1 MGARLRMAFNCCG
14 SKDEE
19 KLPRESLPQPA
30 KESLGNT
37 TSHVEHHPAAPA
49 RSNAKWFCGQPMAIS
64 QQAPAP
70 APAVRAPEPQE
81 EVFHEAVQHEAIEHL
96 TSHKVDLSNTDSMMA
111 IDTLI
116 GMKKGLWEKYD
127 KDKYD
132 KKDGILSRK
141 EAGKMLDKFML
152 GNFLKTFIN
161 DLPLIPADK
170 AKLLKS
176 KPSKQTKEE
185 LVTLFL
191 SKMDANSDG
200 VVEEHEFMEG
210 IDCALKAV
218 LHQLSILYFK
228 KEIDERSLWK

>member
-1 MGARLRMAFNCCG
+1 
-14 SKDEE
+14 
-19 KLPRESLPQPA
+19 
-30 KESLGNT
+30 
-37 TSHVEHHPAAPA
+37 
-49 RSNAKWFCGQPMAIS
+49 MAIS
-64 QQAPAP
+64 QQAPAPAP

-116 GMKKGLWEKYD
+116 GMKKGLW
-127 KDKYD
+127 DKYD

-176 KPSKQTKEE
+176 KPSKHTK
-185 LVTLFL
+185 
-191 SKMDANSDG
+191 
-200 VVEEHEFMEG
+200 
-210 IDCALKAV
+210 
-218 LHQLSILYFK
+218 
-228 KEIDERSLWK
+228 

>member
-81 EVFHEAVQHEAIEHL
+81 EVFHEVVRQEGWHSQQERGGQNARQVYVGQ
-96 TSHKVDLSNTDSMMA
+96 
-111 IDTLI
+111 
-116 GMKKGLWEKYD
+116 
-127 KDKYD
+127 
-132 KKDGILSRK
+132 
-141 EAGKMLDKFML
+141 
-152 GNFLKTFIN
+152 
-161 DLPLIPADK
+161 LP
-170 AKLLKS
+170 
-176 KPSKQTKEE
+176 E
-185 LVTLFL
+185 
-191 SKMDANSDG
+191 N
-200 VVEEHEFMEG
+200 
-210 IDCALKAV
+210 
-218 LHQLSILYFK
+218 LYQRF
-228 KEIDERSLWK
+228 

>member
-19 KLPRESLPQPA
+19 KLPRESMHQPA

-70 APAVRAPEPQE
+70 APAPAVRAPEPEPQE
-81 EVFHEAVQHEAIEHL
+81 EVFHEVYVND
-96 TSHKVDLSNTDSMMA
+96 KVDLSNTDSMMA

>member
-1 MGARLRMAFNCCG
+1 MGAPPRLGWLSTVAEARTRKSSPGSPCPSLQRNLLATPLRMSNIPRLPPPDPTRSG
-14 SKDEE
+14 S
-19 KLPRESLPQPA
+19 A
-30 KESLGNT
+30 G
-37 TSHVEHHPAAPA
+37 
-49 RSNAKWFCGQPMAIS
+49 S
-64 QQAPAP
+64 QWQFPSKH
-70 APAVRAPEPQE
+70 RHRHRQC
-81 EVFHEAVQHEAIEHL
+81 EHL

>member
-37 TSHVEHHPAAPA
+37 TSHVEHYPAAPA
-49 RSNAKWFCGQPMAIS
+49 RSNATWFCGQPMAIS

-81 EVFHEAVQHEAIEHL
+81 EVFHEVVNENPDSMVHVFHEVC
-96 TSHKVDLSNTDSMMA
+96 HKVDLSNTDSMMA

-170 AKLLKS
+170 VSALLPVRS
-176 KPSKQTKEE
+176 ACIELLLHRPNCSSPNHPSRPKRSWSLCSYPRWMQTRCAQPLCCSADCE
-185 LVTLFL
+185 
-191 SKMDANSDG
+191 AQDG
-200 VVEEHEFMEG
+200 V
-210 IDCALKAV
+210 
-218 LHQLSILYFK
+218 
-228 KEIDERSLWK
+228 